1 MAIVRYGGFLLTYM
15 RKKTAIKAFVK
26 ECLKAKSNQKMDLEI
41 NQISD
46 AEAEEIKRLLGI
58 DLKGYVRV
66 LDNYAVLQTFKKHG
80 NADAE
85 KLRGQL
91 HITEDDFELISI
103 IAVPENI
110 VMSSKNRLGKD
121 TILYQA
127 AIYNVYVY
135 VEEIRE
141 KRKQTVLNTMYKRK
155 PPG

>member
-1 MAIVRYGGFLLTYM
+1 
-15 RKKTAIKAFVK
+15 
-26 ECLKAKSNQKMDLEI
+26 MDLGI
-41 NQISD
+41 SKISD
-46 AEAEEIKRLLGI
+46 AEAEEIRRLLGI
-58 DLKGYVRV
+58 DLKGYARV
-66 LDNYAVLQTFKKHG
+66 LDNYSVLHTFKKHG
-80 NADAE
+80 SADAE

-91 HITEDDFELISI
+91 HITEDDFELIGI

-110 VMSSKNRLGKD
+110 VMTSNNRLGKD

-127 AIYNVYVY
+127 TIYNIYFY

>member
-1 MAIVRYGGFLLTYM
+1 MM

-26 ECLKAKSNQKMDLEI
+26 ECLKAQSNKKMDIEI
-41 NQISD
+41 NKISD
-46 AEAEEIKRLLGI
+46 EEAETIRRLLGI

-66 LDNYAVLQTFKKHG
+66 LDNYSVLHAFKKHG

-91 HITEDDFELISI
+91 HITEEDFELIEV
-103 IAVPENI
+103 IAVPGNI
-110 VMSSKNRLGKD
+110 VMTSKNRQGKD

-127 AIYNVYVY
+127 AIYNIYFY

-141 KRKQTVLNTMYKRK
+141 KRKQMVLNTIYKRK